1 MRGVILGVLLVFLNL
16 VGIGPPAN
24 WTWNL
29 FGDLWKFVLPF
40 LLALAWWAW
49 ADASGLNKRR
59 EMERMADKKQDRRMK
74 NLEALGLVHKS
85 RRKGKSSTGRP

>member
-1 MRGVILGVLLVFLNL
+1 MLFVVLGVLLVILNL
-16 VGIGPPAN
+16 AGIGPPAH

-29 FGDLWKFVLPF
+29 FGDLWKFLLPF

-49 ADASGLNKRR
+49 ADASGRNKRI
-59 EMERMADKKQDRRMK
+59 EIEKMDQKKQDRRKK

-85 RRKGKSSTGRP
+85 RRKGRS

>member
-1 MRGVILGVLLVFLNL
+1 MLFVILGVLLVLLNL

-24 WTWNL
+24 WNWQF

-40 LLALAWWAW
+40 LLGIAWWAW

-59 EMERMADKKQDRRMK
+59 EMEKLDEKKQDRRKK

-85 RRKGKSSTGRP
+85 RRKGRSQ